1 MIAGFSLG
9 TTTAGVFVAGGVEIC
24 GAAGGGDAGG
34 GSCVREPILTAQPVK
49 TMALAMRANPKLVR
63 LMCVFMMMGLKLPKL
78 IFFQSSKFLKGVTET
93 AGQMVELLALR
104 AVAPRAA
111 AQRALRA
118 RRVPTFVP
126 PATRAEFSQRENCHH
141 TDSPA
146 LPVTPIPE
154 CESAE

>member
-1 MIAGFSLG
+1 MK
-9 TTTAGVFVAGGVEIC
+9 
-24 GAAGGGDAGG
+24 
-34 GSCVREPILTAQPVK
+34 RQ
-49 TMALAMRANPKLVR
+49 KLVGTAPD
-63 LMCVFMMMGLKLPKL
+63 FEYLPATVDNP
-78 IFFQSSKFLKGVTET
+78 SARVTES

-126 PATRAEFSQRENCHH
+126 PATTRAEFSQRENCHH

-146 LPVTPIPE
+146 LPVTPIQISVLDSSPPLINVSHMPPRDE
-154 CESAE
+154 AQAAAYHLASLVVGNSSILAHTRNTSRL